1 MEKFFS
7 VCYYLLDS
15 KKVRSFQEMC
25 GLEEIKYSSSSLAGS
40 VGENKL
46 EQGKTETSQTH
57 NVNYKVNNLFLYYL
71 FRFGSVL
78 GTEEFYIL
86 FLPFVFWNIDPS
98 VGRKMIVVW
107 MVTMLVFNKV
117 LVVLQFF

>member
-7 VCYYLLDS
+7 VCHYLLDF

-25 GLEEIKYSSSSLAGS
+25 GLEEVQHSSSSLAGS

>member
-1 MEKFFS
+1 MENFFS
-7 VCYYLLDS
+7 MCYYLLDF
-15 KKVRSFQEMC
+15 KKVRIFQEIC
-25 GLEEIKYSSSSLAGS
+25 GLEEIKYSDSLLAKNI
-40 VGENKL
+40 EKNKL
-46 EQGKTETSQTH
+46 KQGKTEINQINNE
-57 NVNYKVNNLFLYYL
+57 NVNYKVNNWFLYYL

-107 MVTMLVFNKV
+107 MVTM
-117 LVVLQFF
+117 

>member
-7 VCYYLLDS
+7 VCHYLLDF
-15 KKVRSFQEMC
+15 KKVRSFQEKC
-25 GLEEIKYSSSSLAGS
+25 GLEEIKNTSSSLAGS

-46 EQGKTETSQTH
+46 EQGKTETNRTH
-57 NVNYKVNNLFLYYL
+57 NVNYKVNNWFLYYL

-86 FLPFVFWNIDPS
+86 FIPFVFWNIDPS

-107 MVTMLVFNKV
+107 MVTM
-117 LVVLQFF
+117 

>member
-7 VCYYLLDS
+7 VCYYLLDF